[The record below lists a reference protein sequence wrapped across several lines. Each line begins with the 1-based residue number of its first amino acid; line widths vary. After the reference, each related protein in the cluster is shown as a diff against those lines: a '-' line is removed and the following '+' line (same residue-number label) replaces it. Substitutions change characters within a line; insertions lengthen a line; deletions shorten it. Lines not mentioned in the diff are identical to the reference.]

1 MAGNT
6 IGTLFKLTTFGESHG
21 TSIGGIIDGC
31 PPSISLDL
39 EAIQKDLDRRKPGQ
53 SAIVTQRKESDTVK
67 FLSGIFEGKT
77 TGTPIGFVIENEN
90 QKSKDY
96 SHIKDSFRPSHADY
110 VYQQKY
116 GIRDYRGGGRSS
128 ARETACRV
136 VAGAVA
142 KQVISSIKIYAFTSS
157 VGDLFIDK
165 PYQDLD
171 FSKIDAN
178 DVRCPDSTTA
188 EKMIEKNIRTNNE
201 FYIAPVYNEMI
212 RDGEKILH
220 YPIAEMRGLGT
231 PEDLSRFL
239 ENINKNKPSVILI
252 AGVNGVGKTTT
263 IGKLGKILGQNNKKI
278 VLGAADTF
286 RAAAVSQLEVWA
298 KRINAD
304 IIKSEEGADPASV
317 AYKALD
323 HAKKNNFDYLLI
335 DTAGRLQNK
344 KNLMDEFKKITKVL
358 KKIDSNAP
366 HETFLILDA
375 TTGQSAISQVEEFK
389 KISPITGI
397 IMTKLDGTAKGG
409 ILLAIGKKFKL
420 PIIALG
426 MGEKEDDLQTFNSEY
441 FSNAL
446 MQF

>member
-1 MAGNT
+1 MS
-6 IGTLFKLTTFGESHG
+6 IFDKFKLGLSKSSKNLSSGLNDLIFKKKIDENMLNELEDFLIQSDVGVESAKELREKFAN
-21 TSIGGIIDGC
+21 TKVNPKTVEKD
-31 PPSISLDL
+31 
-39 EAIQKDLDRRKPGQ
+39 AIFK
-53 SAIVTQRKESDTVK
+53 
-67 FLSGIFEGKT
+67 IFS
-77 TGTPIGFVIENEN
+77 N
-90 QKSKDY
+90 
-96 SHIKDSFRPSHADY
+96 Y
-110 VYQQKY
+110 VYE
-116 GIRDYRGGGRSS
+116 I
-128 ARETACRV
+128 
-136 VAGAVA
+136 
-142 KQVISSIKIYAFTSS
+142 
-157 VGDLFIDK
+157 LK
-165 PYQDLD
+165 PL
-171 FSKIDAN
+171 
-178 DVRCPDSTTA
+178 
-188 EKMIEKNIRTNNE
+188 EKN
-201 FYIAPVYNEMI
+201 
-212 RDGEKILH
+212 
-220 YPIAEMRGLGT
+220 
-231 PEDLSRFL
+231 L

-304 IIKSEEGADPASV
+304 IIKSDEGADPASV

-420 PIIALG
+420 PIIALC

>member
-1 MAGNT
+1 MSIFNK
-6 IGTLFKLTTFGESHG
+6 FKLGLSKSSKNLSSGLNDLIFKKKIDDNMLNELEDFLIQSDVGVES
-21 TSIGGIIDGC
+21 
-31 PPSISLDL
+31 
-39 EAIQKDLDRRKPGQ
+39 A
-53 SAIVTQRKESDTVK
+53 KELREKFANTKVNPKTVK
-67 FLSGIFEGKT
+67 KDEIFK
-77 TGTPIGFVIENEN
+77 IFSN
-90 QKSKDY
+90 
-96 SHIKDSFRPSHADY
+96 Y
-110 VYQQKY
+110 VSE
-116 GIRDYRGGGRSS
+116 I
-128 ARETACRV
+128 
-136 VAGAVA
+136 
-142 KQVISSIKIYAFTSS
+142 
-157 VGDLFIDK
+157 LK
-165 PYQDLD
+165 PL
-171 FSKIDAN
+171 
-178 DVRCPDSTTA
+178 
-188 EKMIEKNIRTNNE
+188 EKN
-201 FYIAPVYNEMI
+201 
-212 RDGEKILH
+212 
-220 YPIAEMRGLGT
+220 
-231 PEDLSRFL
+231 L
-239 ENINKNKPSVILI
+239 ESINKNKPSVILI

-304 IIKSEEGADPASV
+304 IIKSDEGADPASV

-358 KKIDSNAP
+358 KKIDANTP

-375 TTGQSAISQVEEFK
+375 TTGQSAINQVEEFK

-409 ILLAIGKKFKL
+409 ILLAIGRKFKL

-426 MGEKEDDLQTFNSEY
+426 MGEKEDDLQTFNSEH

>member
-1 MAGNT
+1 MS
-6 IGTLFKLTTFGESHG
+6 IFDKFKLGLSKSSKNLSSGLNDLIFKKKIDENMLNELEDFLIQSDVGVESAKELREKFAN
-21 TSIGGIIDGC
+21 TKVNSKTV
-31 PPSISLDL
+31 
-39 EAIQKDLDRRKPGQ
+39 EKD
-53 SAIVTQRKESDTVK
+53 E
-67 FLSGIFEGKT
+67 IFK
-77 TGTPIGFVIENEN
+77 IFSN
-90 QKSKDY
+90 
-96 SHIKDSFRPSHADY
+96 Y
-110 VYQQKY
+110 VYE
-116 GIRDYRGGGRSS
+116 I
-128 ARETACRV
+128 
-136 VAGAVA
+136 
-142 KQVISSIKIYAFTSS
+142 
-157 VGDLFIDK
+157 LK
-165 PYQDLD
+165 PL
-171 FSKIDAN
+171 
-178 DVRCPDSTTA
+178 
-188 EKMIEKNIRTNNE
+188 EKN
-201 FYIAPVYNEMI
+201 
-212 RDGEKILH
+212 
-220 YPIAEMRGLGT
+220 
-231 PEDLSRFL
+231 L

-304 IIKSEEGADPASV
+304 IIKSDEGADPASV

-420 PIIALG
+420 PIIALC

-446 MQF
+446 MQS

>member
-1 MAGNT
+1 MS
-6 IGTLFKLTTFGESHG
+6 IIDKFKLGLSKSSKNLSSG
-21 TSIGGIIDGC
+21 
-31 PPSISLDL
+31 LNDL
-39 EAIQKDLDRRKPGQ
+39 
-53 SAIVTQRKESDTVK
+53 
-67 FLSGIFEGKT
+67 IFK
-77 TGTPIGFVIENEN
+77 
-90 QKSKDY
+90 K
-96 SHIKDSFRPSHADY
+96 
-110 VYQQKY
+110 
-116 GIRDYRGGGRSS
+116 
-128 ARETACRV
+128 
-136 VAGAVA
+136 
-142 KQVISSIKIYAFTSS
+142 
-157 VGDLFIDK
+157 
-165 PYQDLD
+165 
-171 FSKIDAN
+171 KIDENMLNELEDFLIQSDVGVESAKELREKFAN
-178 DVRCPDSTTA
+178 TKVNLKTVGKDEIFKIFSNYVSEILKPL
-188 EKMIEKNIRTNNE
+188 EKN
-201 FYIAPVYNEMI
+201 
-212 RDGEKILH
+212 
-220 YPIAEMRGLGT
+220 
-231 PEDLSRFL
+231 L

-304 IIKSEEGADPASV
+304 IIKSDEGADPASV

-420 PIIALG
+420 PIIALC

-446 MQF
+446 MQS